1 MPTGGRTTSR
11 ATIVRPG
18 RPGSRVYLGVAQTR
32 KQESITTRRLLA
44 DASTKEMAHNAII
57 D

>member
-1 MPTGGRTTSR
+1 MVH
-11 ATIVRPG
+11 AAIVRPR
-18 RPGSRVYLGVAQTR
+18 RPGSRVSPGVSRTR
-32 KQESITTRRLLA
+32 EQKSITTRRLLA